1 MAKKILV
8 VDDEQHMRIF
18 MTTLLET
25 SGFKPF
31 TAEDGKQGLELAR
44 QKKPDAIIL
53 DVMMPKESGFAMY
66 RELKKDGQLKNIPVI
81 IVSGLARK
89 TFLHSHKMLDL
100 HQGESIPEP
109 VAYIEKP
116 PEADELLEAINK
128 VLSA

>member
-25 SGFKPF
+25 SGFKPI

-66 RELKKDGQLKNIPVI
+66 RELKKDGQLKDIPVI

-89 TFLHSHKMLDL
+89 TFLHSHRLLDL
-100 HQGESIPEP
+100 HQEENIPEP

-128 VLSA
+128 VLSS